1 MSTIISSTL
10 DSIRGTGKSKLL
22 RKSPDDVV
30 ITMAMRTPLQRA
42 RKGQYKDMSVQELL
56 LAFFKKAI
64 PEMKIEPALIGDICV
79 GTVLPPK
86 APYDARAAA
95 LAAGIP
101 DTVPLQ
107 IINRF
112 CSSGLMAV
120 QNISNQIRNGE
131 IDIGLAVGFESMS
144 ATPDRGADSFADEV
158 LAHPV
163 ARDTQYPMGWTSE
176 NVSKDFNISRERM
189 DELAAISQQRA
200 ERAQVS
206 GYFDKEILPIEA
218 LVVPPAPAATPSSTS
233 SGAPAPAPARVK
245 VTVTKDD
252 GIRPGTTKEKLAK
265 IKSAFP
271 QWGNAAT
278 TGGNASQIT
287 DGAAAVLLM
296 TRRKAEELGLEIL
309 GKHVCTSVAGL
320 PPRIMGIG
328 PSVAIPKV
336 LARAGITQDDVDL
349 WEVNEAFASMFAY
362 MVDVFGLPL
371 DKVNV
376 NGGAIALGHPL
387 GCTGTRQIATG
398 LNEIRRRGGKIL
410 VTSMCIGLGM
420 GAAAVFVAE

>member
-1 MSTIISSTL
+1 MTSLISSAV

-30 ITMAMRTPLQRA
+30 VTFARRSPLQRA
-42 RKGQYKDMSVQELL
+42 RKGQFKDMSVQELL
-56 LAFFKKAI
+56 LEYFRKAV
-64 PEMKIEPALIGDICV
+64 PDMKIDPAIIGDICV

-120 QNISNQIRNGE
+120 QNISNSIRNGE
-131 IDIGLAVGFESMS
+131 IEVGLAIGFESMS
-144 ATPDRGADSFADEV
+144 ATPDRGADSFAADV

-163 ARDTQYPMGWTSE
+163 AKDTQYPMGWTSE
-176 NVSKDFNISRERM
+176 NVSKDFNISRARM
-189 DELAAISQQRA
+189 DELAALSQQRA
-200 ERAQVS
+200 EKASQT
-206 GYFDKEILPIEA
+206 GLFDTEILPLEA
-218 LVVPPAPAATPSSTS
+218 LVLPTAATPSASTEA
-233 SGAPAPAPARVK
+233 APSRVK

-252 GIRPGTTKEKLAK
+252 GIRPGTTKEKLSK

-271 QWGNAAT
+271 QWGNACT

-287 DGAAAVLLM
+287 DGVAGVLLM

-309 GKHVCTSVAGL
+309 GKHVATSVAGL

-336 LARAGITQDDVDL
+336 LARAGISQDDVDL
-349 WEVNEAFASMFAY
+349 WEVNEAFASMYAY
-362 MVDVFGLPL
+362 MIDIFGLPL
-371 DKVNV
+371 DKTNV

-387 GCTGTRQIATG
+387 GCTGARQVATG
-398 LNEIRRRGGKIL
+398 LHELRRRNGKIL

-420 GAAAVFVAE
+420 GAAAVWVAE

>member
-1 MSTIISSTL
+1 MSGLISSAV

-22 RKSPDDVV
+22 RKSPDDIVV
-30 ITMAMRTPLQRA
+30 TYARRTPLQRA
-42 RKGQYKDMSVQELL
+42 RKGQYRDMSVQELL
-56 LAFFKKAI
+56 LEYLRKSI
-64 PEMKIEPALIGDICV
+64 PEMKIDPAVIEDICV

-101 DTVPLQ
+101 ETTPLQ

-131 IDIGLAVGFESMS
+131 IEVGLAVGFESMS
-144 ATPDRGADSFADEV
+144 ATPDRGADSFAADV

-163 ARDTQYPMGWTSE
+163 AKDTQYPMGWTSE
-176 NVSKDFNISRERM
+176 NVSKDFNITRERM
-189 DELAAISQQRA
+189 DELAALSQQRA
-200 ERAQVS
+200 EDAQKS
-206 GYFDKEILPIEA
+206 GRFNAEILPIEA
-218 LVVPPAPAATPSSTS
+218 LVLPTATPNAA
-233 SGAPAPAPARVK
+233 GGPPPARVK
-245 VTVTKDD
+245 VTVTQDD
-252 GIRPGTTKEKLAK
+252 GIRPGTTKEKLSK

-271 QWGNAAT
+271 QWGNACT

-287 DGAAAVLLM
+287 DGVASVLLM
-296 TRRKAEELGLEIL
+296 TRRKAEQLGLEIL

-349 WEVNEAFASMFAY
+349 WEVNEAFASMYAY
-362 MVDVFGLPL
+362 MIDVFGLPL
-371 DKVNV
+371 DKTNV

-387 GCTGTRQIATG
+387 GCTGARQVATG
-398 LNEIRRRGGKIL
+398 LHELKRRGGKIL
-410 VTSMCIGLGM
+410 VSSMCIGLGM
-420 GAAAVFVAE
+420 GAAAVWVSE

>member
-1 MSTIISSTL
+1 MSGLISSTI

-30 ITMAMRTPLQRA
+30 ITMAARTPMQRA
-42 RKGQYKDMSVQELL
+42 RKGGFKDMSVQELL
-56 LAFFKKAI
+56 IAFFKTAI
-64 PEMKIEPALIGDICV
+64 PEMKIDPALIGDITV

-120 QNISNQIRNGE
+120 SHVAGQIRNGE
-131 IDIGLAVGFESMS
+131 IDIGFAVGFESMS
-144 ATPDRGADSFADEV
+144 ATPDRGADNFAEEV
-158 LAHPV
+158 LNHPV
-163 ARDTQYPMGWTSE
+163 AKDTQYPMGWTSE

-200 ERAQVS
+200 AQAQSS
-206 GYFDKEILPIEA
+206 GLFDKEILPIES
-218 LVVPPAPAATPSSTS
+218 LQLPSTPAPAGGPTPQRT
-233 SGAPAPAPARVK
+233 K
-245 VTVTKDD
+245 VLVTKDD
-252 GIRPGTTKEKLAK
+252 GIRPGTTKEALGK
-265 IKSAFP
+265 IRKAFP
-271 QWGNAAT
+271 QWGNGTT

-287 DGAAAVLLM
+287 DGVAGVLLM
-296 TRRKAEELGLEIL
+296 TRRRAEELGLEIL
-309 GKHVCTSVAGL
+309 GKHVATSVAGL

-328 PSVAIPKV
+328 PTVAIPKV
-336 LARAGITQDDVDL
+336 LERCGISKDDVDL
-349 WEVNEAFASMFAY
+349 WEVNEAFASMLAY
-362 MVDVFGLPL
+362 CIDTFGLPH

-376 NGGAIALGHPL
+376 KGGAIALGHPL
-387 GCTGTRQIATG
+387 GCTGARQVATG
-398 LNEIRRRGGKIL
+398 LHEIRRRGGKIL

>member
-1 MSTIISSTL
+1 MSGLISSAV

-30 ITMAMRTPLQRA
+30 VTFARRTPLQRA

-56 LAFFKKAI
+56 LEYFRKSI
-64 PEMKIEPALIGDICV
+64 PEMKIDPAIIGDICV

-120 QNISNQIRNGE
+120 QNISNAIRNGE
-131 IDIGLAVGFESMS
+131 IDVGLAVGFESMS
-144 ATPDRGADSFADEV
+144 ATPDRGADSFAADV

-163 ARDTQYPMGWTSE
+163 AKDTQYPMGWTSE
-176 NVSKDFNISRERM
+176 NVSKDFNITRERM
-189 DELAAISQQRA
+189 DELAALSQQRA
-200 ERAQVS
+200 EKAQAT
-206 GYFDKEILPIEA
+206 GLFDTEILPIDA
-218 LVVPPAPAATPSSTS
+218 LVLPTATPAASGGPAPS
-233 SGAPAPAPARVK
+233 RVK
-245 VTVTKDD
+245 ARVTKDD

-271 QWGNAAT
+271 QWGNGAT

-287 DGAAAVLLM
+287 DGVAGVLLM

-336 LARAGITQDDVDL
+336 LERAGISKDDVDL
-349 WEVNEAFASMFAY
+349 WEVNEAFASMYSY
-362 MVDVFGLPL
+362 MIDHFGLPL
-371 DKVNV
+371 DRTNV

-387 GCTGTRQIATG
+387 GCTGARQIATG
-398 LNEIRRRGGKIL
+398 LHETRRRGGKIL

>member
-1 MSTIISSTL
+1 MSTLSSITSTL
-10 DSIRGTGKSKLL
+10 SSLAGTSGKAKLL
-22 RKSPDDVV
+22 KKSPDDVV
-30 ITMAMRTPLQRA
+30 ITFAKRSPLQRA
-42 RKGQYKDMSVQELL
+42 RKGGFKDMSVQELL
-56 LAFFKKAI
+56 IEYFKKAI
-64 PEMKIEPALIGDICV
+64 PEMKIDPAIIGDITV

-120 QNISNQIRNGE
+120 SNVANQIRNGE
-131 IDIGLAVGFESMS
+131 IEVGLALGFESMS
-144 ATPDRGADSFADEV
+144 ATPDRGADSFAEEV
-158 LAHPV
+158 LNHPV
-163 ARDTQYPMGWTSE
+163 ARDTQHPMGWTSE
-176 NVSKDFNISRERM
+176 NVSKDFNITRERM

-200 ERAQVS
+200 AAAQAA
-206 GYFDKEILPIEA
+206 GYFDNEILPLEA
-218 LVVPPAPAATPSSTS
+218 LQLPASSTPAQ
-233 SGAPAPAPARVK
+233 SGSAPPQRVK
-245 VTVTKDD
+245 VLVTKDD
-252 GIRPGTTKEKLAK
+252 GIRPGTTKEALGK
-265 IKSAFP
+265 IRAAFP
-271 QWGNAAT
+271 QWGNSCT

-287 DGAAAVLLM
+287 DGVAGVLLM

-328 PSVAIPKV
+328 PAFAIPKA
-336 LARAGITQDDVDL
+336 LERAGISREDVDL
-349 WEVNEAFASMFAY
+349 WEVNEAFASMLAY
-362 MVDVFGLPL
+362 LVDQFGLPH
-371 DKVNV
+371 DKLNV

-387 GCTGTRQIATG
+387 GCTGARQVATG

-420 GAAAVFVAE
+420 GAAGVFVAE

>member
-1 MSTIISSTL
+1 MASLLTSTIDTL
-10 DSIRGTGKSKLL
+10 RGTGKSKLL

-30 ITMAMRTPLQRA
+30 ITFAGRTALQRA
-42 RKGQYKDMSVQELL
+42 RKGGFKDMSVQELL
-56 LAFFKKAI
+56 IAFFKKAVA
-64 PEMKIEPALIGDICV
+64 EMKIDPALIGDITV

-86 APYDARAAA
+86 APYDARASA

-101 DTVPLQ
+101 ETVPLQ

-120 QNISNQIRNGE
+120 SNVANQIRNGE
-131 IDIGLAVGFESMS
+131 IEIGFAVGFESMS

-163 ARDTQYPMGWTSE
+163 ARDTQHPMGWTSE
-176 NVSKDFNISRERM
+176 NVSKDFNITRERM

-200 ERAQVS
+200 AQAQAA

-218 LVVPPAPAATPSSTS
+218 LVASSTPAAAGGPAPQ
-233 SGAPAPAPARVK
+233 RVK
-245 VTVTKDD
+245 TLITKDD
-252 GIRPGTTKEKLAK
+252 GIRPGTTKEALSK
-265 IKSAFP
+265 IRQAFP
-271 QWGNAAT
+271 QWGNGTT

-287 DGAAAVLLM
+287 DGVAGVLLM

-309 GKHVCTSVAGL
+309 GKHVATSVAGL

-328 PSVAIPKV
+328 PAFAIPKV
-336 LARAGITQDDVDL
+336 LERCGITKEDVDL
-349 WEVNEAFASMFAY
+349 FEVNEAFASMLSY
-362 MVDVFGLPL
+362 CIDIFGLPH
-371 DKVNV
+371 DRTNV

-387 GCTGTRQIATG
+387 GCTGARQVATG
-398 LNEIRRRGGKIL
+398 LHEIRRRQGKIL